1 MSLSAGLLKVAGD
14 LSVTSTASGAVQA
27 TRLVATTIN
36 ATTVTASNFNTTAIE
51 TDTLTVNENTLL
63 NGNLNF
69 KNLNYTLGSNV
80 ITNGVNVP
88 YLLTVDAHDNLYSS
102 NYGSNSITVYN
113 PAGTLINTITDGVYT
128 PAGVAVEPV
137 TGNIYVANYPNEGDT
152 SGNTITVYDPSGVLI
167 NTFGHGDVNWPNAI
181 TFGPDG
187 YLYVPNLEGSNV
199 TVYDVSG
206 VLQFTLASPTM
217 TGPYSIIWG
226 PDHQTFSILNNP
238 GGLGAPNT
246 NNITVYDL
254 SSNPIQ
260 TITDG
265 VGGADA
271 MITSTINGVY
281 NIYVSNYTEN
291 KVSVYS
297 EAGVLVNTIT
307 EGMNSPVGMVIN
319 SENVLYVGNYD
330 NNTIKEYTI
339 TFPNTSIT
347 INNNGNNFS
356 VNVGTNYIATTP
368 VITDSVSVPYLITVD
383 AHDNLYSSNYGSN
396 SVTVYNSAGDL
407 INTITDGVYTPA
419 GVAIE
424 PITGNIYVAN
434 YPNETDTSGNNITVY
449 DPSGNL
455 INTFG
460 HGDLNW
466 PNAITFG
473 PDGYL
478 YVPNLVGLNVTV
490 YDVSGVLV
498 KTLTNSTMTGPYSI
512 TWAPDHLSYY
522 VLNNPGGLSVPNTTN
537 FCKYDLS
544 NNLLQVVIDGVGGCD
559 AMISET
565 IGGIYN
571 IYVSNYTENKVSV
584 YSEAGVLVNTIVGGM
599 NGPCGLVFNN
609 SKETLFVGNIGGT
622 NNITPYILGQ
632 SASISLGG
640 VTMSQSQWNY
650 LVGTLLLGK

>member
-1 MSLSAGLLKVAGD
+1 MSLSAGLLKVSGD
-14 LSVTSTASGAVQA
+14 LSVTSTASGAVQ
-27 TRLVATTIN
+27 TTSLTAN
-36 ATTVTASNFNTTAIE
+36 SVTATTVNAPNFNTTHIT
-51 TDTLTVNENTLL
+51 TDTLTVN
-63 NGNLNF
+63 GNLNF
-69 KNLNYTLGSNV
+69 ENLNYTLGGSV

-88 YLLTVDAHDNLYSS
+88 YLLTVDSSDNLYSS
-102 NYGSNSITVYN
+102 NYGSNSITIYN
-113 PAGTLINTITDGVYT
+113 PSGTLINTITNRVYT
-128 PAGVAVEPV
+128 PAGVAVNPV
-137 TGNIYVANYPNEGDT
+137 TGNIYVANYPNEDDT
-152 SGNTITVYDPSGVLI
+152 SGNNITVYDPSGILI
-167 NTFGHGDVNWPNAI
+167 NTFGHSSVDWPNAI

-206 VLQFTLASPTM
+206 VLVKTLTNSTM

-226 PDHQTFSILNNP
+226 SDNQTFSILNNP
-238 GGLGAPNT
+238 GGLGVPNT
-246 NNITVYDL
+246 NNITIYDL
-254 SSNPIQ
+254 SANPIQ

-281 NIYVSNYTEN
+281 NIYVSNYN
-291 KVSVYS
+291 GNQVSVYS

-307 EGMNSPVGMVIN
+307 EGMNSPVGMAIN
-319 SENVLYVGNYD
+319 SQEILFVGNLD
-330 NNTIKEYTI
+330 NNTIKKYTI

-347 INNNGNNFS
+347 INNNGNKFS
-356 VNVGTNYIATTP
+356 INVGTNYIATTP
-368 VITDSVSVPYLITVD
+368 VITTDVSVPYLITVD
-383 AHDNLYSSNYGSN
+383 SSDNLYSSNYGSN
-396 SVTVYNSAGDL
+396 SITIYNSSGTL
-407 INTITDGVYTPA
+407 INTITNRVYTPA
-419 GVAIE
+419 GVAIN
-424 PITGNIYVAN
+424 PVTGNIYVAN
-434 YPNETDTSGNNITVY
+434 YPNEDDTSGNNITVY
-449 DPSGNL
+449 DPSGIL

-460 HGDLNW
+460 HSSVDW

-478 YVPNLVGLNVTV
+478 YVPNLEGSNVTV

-512 TWAPDHLSYY
+512 IWGSDNQTFS

-544 NNLLQVVIDGVGGCD
+544 GNLLQVVIDGVGGCD
-559 AMISET
+559 AMISAT
-565 IGGIYN
+565 INGIYN
-571 IYVSNYTENKVSV
+571 IYVSNYTGNQVSV

-609 SKETLFVGNIGGT
+609 SQEILFVGNVNGT
-622 NNITPYILGQ
+622 NNITPYTLGQ
-632 SASISLGG
+632 SSSITVGG

-650 LVGTLLLGK
+650 LVGTLLLGR